1 MILNLI
7 KFVPDMDQVIHGVN
21 NYSKLALY
29 NFPLSIQILAINLFI
44 TCIGFIILI
53 LFNLYLIN
61 NDETIQTKKIN
72 ANEDLSKIQSFLEK
86 NAIIRVPVF
95 DDTCTGKDNQSCE
108 DKNNI
113 QLSDPILEPKITQE
127 FILNNFSNSEYDI
140 KIYNDDWIRLVDTLD
155 LYEIS
160 IVEEVDI
167 KDGQLKENNTSLSQN
182 LTQKYL
188 SLFSKYHNLII
199 KRQFEELKTSKKSE
213 ISYVSQSIKNRTYKE
228 YIVVDSDNIL
238 YAYLTSPIISN
249 DIVYGVAI
257 MSYPIFKQS
266 TGLGLISLNIFI
278 FYILF
283 VLIMIFMSLIF
294 SQSLVTPIKR
304 LSKLTIL
311 ERERVNENKIIYPHR
326 EDEIGTLSKEIQ
338 NMSLGLKSQIEQL
351 EKFSADVSH
360 ELKNPLTSLQS
371 AIDLID
377 SNNIAGDKKKL
388 LINNIKNDLKRMNQL
403 ITDIS
408 NFTRLKAEIELEK
421 NQYIKLNNFLDE
433 IPEIFTNNNKEIKL
447 IFNKHKSDLEILA
460 NKNKLIQVF
469 INLIENSIYL
479 SPERSKILIELDKV
493 DNKFISLR
501 FHDQGKGIDS
511 KDSEKIFE
519 RFYSDRHENIK
530 NHTGLGLSIAREII
544 EHMNGKISM
553 DKSTKSDYP
562 GACFSII
569 LPVRHST

>member
-1 MILNLI
+1 MIRTLI
-7 KFVPDMDQVIHGVN
+7 KFELDMDQVIHGVN
-21 NYSKLALY
+21 NYRKIALY
-29 NFPLSIQILAINLFI
+29 NLPLSIQILAINLFI

-53 LFNLYLIN
+53 LFNFYLIN
-61 NDETIQTKKIN
+61 NDDAVQAKKIN
-72 ANEDLSKIQSFLEK
+72 ANEDLKKIQFFLER

-95 DDTCTGKDNQSCE
+95 DEACINENNQSCE
-108 DKNNI
+108 DENNL

-127 FILNNFSNSEYDI
+127 FILNNFLNSKYDI
-140 KIYNDDWIRLVDTLD
+140 KIYNDEWIRLVDTQD

-160 IVEEVDI
+160 IVEEVEIKEVQFTGDDI
-167 KDGQLKENNTSLSQN
+167 NIYQN

-188 SLFSKYHNLII
+188 RLFSAYHNWII
-199 KRQFEELKTSKKSE
+199 KKHFEERKVQKKSE
-213 ISYVSQSIKNRTYKE
+213 ISYVSQSIKDRTNNE
-228 YIVVDSDNIL
+228 YIVVDDDGIL
-238 YAYLTSPIISN
+238 YQYLTSPIISN
-249 DIVYGVAI
+249 DKVYGVAI
-257 MSYPIFKQS
+257 FSYAVLNQS
-266 TGLGLISLNIFI
+266 EDLGVISLNILI

-283 VLIMIFMSLIF
+283 VLIMIFLSLIF
-294 SQSLVTPIKR
+294 SQSLVAPIKK

-311 ERERVNENKIIYPHR
+311 ERERVNENEIIYPQR

-377 SNNIAGDKKKL
+377 SNNIDEDKKNL

-421 NQYIKLNNFLDE
+421 NEYIKVNNFFDE
-433 IPEIFTNNNKEIKL
+433 IPEIFTNNNKEVKL
-447 IFNKHKSDLEILA
+447 IFIKHSENFEVLA

-469 INLIENSIYL
+469 INLIENSLSL
-479 SPERSKILIELDKV
+479 SPKSSKILIQLDKV
-493 DNKFISLR
+493 DEKFISLR
-501 FHDQGKGIDS
+501 FYDQGKGVDL

-519 RFYSDRHENIK
+519 RFYSDRQENIK

-544 EHMNGKISM
+544 EHMHGSISL
-553 DKSTKSDYP
+553 DKSDKSDYP
-562 GACFSII
+562 GACFLIT
-569 LPVRHST
+569 LPIKQ

>member
-1 MILNLI
+1 MIRTLI
-7 KFVPDMDQVIHGVN
+7 KFELDMDQVIHGVN
-21 NYSKLALY
+21 NYRKIALY
-29 NFPLSIQILAINLFI
+29 NLPLSIQILAINLFI

-53 LFNLYLIN
+53 LFNFYLIN
-61 NDETIQTKKIN
+61 NDDTTQVKKIN
-72 ANEDLSKIQSFLEK
+72 ANEDLKKIQFFLER

-95 DDTCTGKDNQSCE
+95 DEACINENNQSCE
-108 DKNNI
+108 DENNL

-127 FILNNFSNSEYDI
+127 FILNNFLNSKYDI
-140 KIYNDDWIRLVDTLD
+140 KIYNDEWIRLVDTQD

-160 IVEEVDI
+160 IVEEVEIKEVQFTGNDI
-167 KDGQLKENNTSLSQN
+167 NIYQN

-188 SLFSKYHNLII
+188 RLFSAYHNWII
-199 KRQFEELKTSKKSE
+199 KRHFEERKVQKKSE
-213 ISYVSQSIKNRTYKE
+213 ISYVSQSIKDRTNNE
-228 YIVVDSDNIL
+228 YIVVDDDGIL
-238 YAYLTSPIISN
+238 YQYLTSPIISN
-249 DIVYGVAI
+249 DKVYGVAI
-257 MSYPIFKQS
+257 FSYAVLNQS
-266 TGLGLISLNIFI
+266 EDLGVISLNILI

-294 SQSLVTPIKR
+294 SQSLVAPIKR

-311 ERERVNENKIIYPHR
+311 ERERVNENEIIYPQR

-377 SNNIAGDKKKL
+377 SNNIDEDKKNL

-421 NQYIKLNNFLDE
+421 NEYIKLNNFFDE
-433 IPEIFTNNNKEIKL
+433 IPEIFTNNNKEVKL
-447 IFNKHKSDLEILA
+447 IFIKHSENFEILA

-469 INLIENSIYL
+469 INLIENSISL
-479 SPERSKILIELDKV
+479 SPDSSKILIQLDTV
-493 DNKFISLR
+493 DEKFISLR
-501 FHDQGKGIDS
+501 FYDQGKGVDL

-519 RFYSDRHENIK
+519 RFYSDRQENIK

-544 EHMNGKISM
+544 EHMHGSISL
-553 DKSTKSDYP
+553 DKSDKSDYP
-562 GACFSII
+562 GACFLIT
-569 LPVRHST
+569 LPIKQ

>member
-1 MILNLI
+1 MIRTLI
-7 KFVPDMDQVIHGVN
+7 KFELDMDQVIHGVN
-21 NYSKLALY
+21 NYRKIALY
-29 NFPLSIQILAINLFI
+29 NLPLSIQILAINLFI

-53 LFNLYLIN
+53 LFNFYLIN
-61 NDETIQTKKIN
+61 NDDAAQVKKIN
-72 ANEDLSKIQSFLEK
+72 ANEDLKKIQFFLER

-95 DDTCTGKDNQSCE
+95 DEACINENNQSCE
-108 DKNNI
+108 DENNL

-127 FILNNFSNSEYDI
+127 FILNNFLNSKYDI
-140 KIYNDDWIRLVDTLD
+140 KIYNDEWIRLVDTQD

-160 IVEEVDI
+160 IVEEVEIKEVQFTGNDI
-167 KDGQLKENNTSLSQN
+167 NIYQN

-188 SLFSKYHNLII
+188 RLFSAYHNWII
-199 KRQFEELKTSKKSE
+199 KKHFEERKVQKKSE
-213 ISYVSQSIKNRTYKE
+213 ISYVSQSIKDRTNNE
-228 YIVVDSDNIL
+228 YIVVDDDGIL
-238 YAYLTSPIISN
+238 YQYLTSPIISN
-249 DIVYGVAI
+249 DKVYGVAI
-257 MSYPIFKQS
+257 FSYAVLNQS
-266 TGLGLISLNIFI
+266 EDLGVISLNILI

-294 SQSLVTPIKR
+294 SQSLVAPIKR

-311 ERERVNENKIIYPHR
+311 ERERVNENEIIYPQR

-377 SNNIAGDKKKL
+377 SNNIDEDKKNL

-421 NQYIKLNNFLDE
+421 NEYIKLNNFFDE
-433 IPEIFTNNNKEIKL
+433 IPEIFTNNNKEVKL
-447 IFNKHKSDLEILA
+447 IFIKHSENFEILA

-469 INLIENSIYL
+469 INLIENSISL
-479 SPERSKILIELDKV
+479 SPDSSKILIQLDAV
-493 DNKFISLR
+493 DEKFISLR
-501 FHDQGKGIDS
+501 FYDQGKGVDL

-519 RFYSDRHENIK
+519 RFYSDRQENIK

-544 EHMNGKISM
+544 EHMHGSISL
-553 DKSTKSDYP
+553 DKSDKSDYP
-562 GACFSII
+562 GACFLIT
-569 LPVRHST
+569 LPIKQ

>member
-1 MILNLI
+1 MIRTLI
-7 KFVPDMDQVIHGVN
+7 KFELDMDQVIHGVN
-21 NYSKLALY
+21 NYRKIALY
-29 NFPLSIQILAINLFI
+29 NLPLSIQILAINLFI

-53 LFNLYLIN
+53 LFNFYLIN
-61 NDETIQTKKIN
+61 NDDAAQAKKIN
-72 ANEDLSKIQSFLEK
+72 ANEDLKKIQFFLER

-95 DDTCTGKDNQSCE
+95 DEACINENNQSCE
-108 DKNNI
+108 DENNL

-127 FILNNFSNSEYDI
+127 FILNNFLNSKYDI
-140 KIYNDDWIRLVDTLD
+140 KIYNDEWIRLVDTQD

-160 IVEEVDI
+160 IVEEVEIKEVQFTGNDI
-167 KDGQLKENNTSLSQN
+167 NIYQN

-188 SLFSKYHNLII
+188 RLFSTYHNWII
-199 KRQFEELKTSKKSE
+199 KKHFEERKVQKKSE
-213 ISYVSQSIKNRTYKE
+213 ISYVSQSIKDRTNNE
-228 YIVVDSDNIL
+228 YIVVDDDGIL
-238 YAYLTSPIISN
+238 YQYLTSPIISN
-249 DIVYGVAI
+249 DKVYGVAI
-257 MSYPIFKQS
+257 FSYAVLNQS
-266 TGLGLISLNIFI
+266 EDLGVISLNILI

-283 VLIMIFMSLIF
+283 VLIMIFLSLIF
-294 SQSLVTPIKR
+294 SQSLVAPIKK

-311 ERERVNENKIIYPHR
+311 ERERVNENEIIYPQR

-377 SNNIAGDKKKL
+377 SNNIDEDKKNL
-388 LINNIKNDLKRMNQL
+388 LISNIKNDLKRMNQL

-421 NQYIKLNNFLDE
+421 NEYIKVNNFFDE
-433 IPEIFTNNNKEIKL
+433 IPEIFTNNNKEVKL
-447 IFNKHKSDLEILA
+447 IFIKHSENFEILA

-469 INLIENSIYL
+469 INLIENSISL
-479 SPERSKILIELDKV
+479 SPHSSKILIQLDTV
-493 DNKFISLR
+493 DEKFISLR
-501 FHDQGKGIDS
+501 FYDQGKGVDL

-519 RFYSDRHENIK
+519 RFYSDRQENIK

-544 EHMNGKISM
+544 EHMHGSISL
-553 DKSTKSDYP
+553 DKSDKSDYP
-562 GACFSII
+562 GACFLIT
-569 LPVRHST
+569 LPIKQ

>member
-1 MILNLI
+1 MIRTLI
-7 KFVPDMDQVIHGVN
+7 KFELDMDQVIHGVN
-21 NYSKLALY
+21 NYRKIALY
-29 NFPLSIQILAINLFI
+29 NLPLSIQILAINLFI

-53 LFNLYLIN
+53 LFNFYLIN
-61 NDETIQTKKIN
+61 NDDTTQAKKIN
-72 ANEDLSKIQSFLEK
+72 ANEDLKKIQFFLER

-95 DDTCTGKDNQSCE
+95 DEACINENNQSCE
-108 DKNNI
+108 DENNL

-127 FILNNFSNSEYDI
+127 FILNNFLNSKYDI
-140 KIYNDDWIRLVDTLD
+140 KIYNDEWIRLVDTQD

-160 IVEEVDI
+160 IVEEVEIKEVQFTGNDI
-167 KDGQLKENNTSLSQN
+167 NIYQN

-188 SLFSKYHNLII
+188 RLFSAYHNWII
-199 KRQFEELKTSKKSE
+199 KKHFEERKVQKKSE
-213 ISYVSQSIKNRTYKE
+213 ISYVSQSIKDRTNNE
-228 YIVVDSDNIL
+228 YIVVDDDGIL
-238 YAYLTSPIISN
+238 YQYLTSPIISN
-249 DIVYGVAI
+249 DKVYGVVI
-257 MSYPIFKQS
+257 FSYAVLNQYED
-266 TGLGLISLNIFI
+266 LGIISLNILI

-311 ERERVNENKIIYPHR
+311 ERDRVNENEIIYPKR

-377 SNNIAGDKKKL
+377 SNNIDEDKKNL

-421 NQYIKLNNFLDE
+421 NEYIKLNNFFDE
-433 IPEIFTNNNKEIKL
+433 IPEIFTNNNKEVKL
-447 IFNKHKSDLEILA
+447 IFIKHSENFEILA

-469 INLIENSIYL
+469 INLIENSISL
-479 SPERSKILIELDKV
+479 SPDGSKILIQLDTV
-493 DNKFISLR
+493 DEKFISLR
-501 FHDQGKGIDS
+501 FYDQGKGVDL

-519 RFYSDRHENIK
+519 RFYSDRQENIK

-544 EHMNGKISM
+544 EHMHGSISL
-553 DKSTKSDYP
+553 DKSDKSDYP
-562 GACFSII
+562 GACFLIT
-569 LPVRHST
+569 LPIKQ

>member
-1 MILNLI
+1 MIRTLI
-7 KFVPDMDQVIHGVN
+7 KFELDMDQVIHGVN
-21 NYSKLALY
+21 NYRKIALY
-29 NFPLSIQILAINLFI
+29 NLPLSIQILAINLFI

-53 LFNLYLIN
+53 LFNFYLIN
-61 NDETIQTKKIN
+61 NNDAAQSKKIN
-72 ANEDLSKIQSFLEK
+72 ANEDLKKIQFFLER

-95 DDTCTGKDNQSCE
+95 DETCINENNQSCE
-108 DKNNI
+108 DENNL

-127 FILNNFSNSEYDI
+127 FILNNFLNSKYDI
-140 KIYNDDWIRLVDTLD
+140 KIYNDEWIRLVDTQD

-160 IVEEVDI
+160 IVEEVEIKEGQFTDNDI
-167 KDGQLKENNTSLSQN
+167 NIYQN

-188 SLFSKYHNLII
+188 SLFSTYHNWII
-199 KRQFEELKTSKKSE
+199 KKHFEERKVQKKSE
-213 ISYVSQSIKNRTYKE
+213 ISYVSQSIKDRINNE
-228 YIVVDSDNIL
+228 YIVVDDDGIL
-238 YAYLTSPIISN
+238 YQYLTSPIISN
-249 DIVYGVAI
+249 DKVYGVAI
-257 MSYPIFKQS
+257 FSYAVLNQS
-266 TGLGLISLNIFI
+266 EDLGVISLNILI

-294 SQSLVTPIKR
+294 SQSLVAPIKR

-311 ERERVNENKIIYPHR
+311 ERERVNENEIIYPQR

-377 SNNIAGDKKKL
+377 SNNIDEDKKNL
-388 LINNIKNDLKRMNQL
+388 LISNIKNDLKRMNQL

-421 NQYIKLNNFLDE
+421 NEYIKLNNFFDE
-433 IPEIFTNNNKEIKL
+433 IPEIFTNNNKEVKL
-447 IFNKHKSDLEILA
+447 IFIKHSENFEILA

-469 INLIENSIYL
+469 INLIENSISL
-479 SPERSKILIELDKV
+479 SPDSSKILIQLDTV
-493 DNKFISLR
+493 DEKFISLR
-501 FHDQGKGIDS
+501 FYDQGKGVDL

-519 RFYSDRHENIK
+519 RFYSDRQENIK

-544 EHMNGKISM
+544 EHMHGSISL
-553 DKSTKSDYP
+553 DKSDKSDYP
-562 GACFSII
+562 GACFLIT
-569 LPVRHST
+569 LPIKQ

>member
-1 MILNLI
+1 
-7 KFVPDMDQVIHGVN
+7 MDQVIHGVN
-21 NYSKLALY
+21 NYRKIALY
-29 NFPLSIQILAINLFI
+29 NLPLSIQILAINLFI

-53 LFNLYLIN
+53 LFNFYLIN
-61 NDETIQTKKIN
+61 NDDAAQAKKNN
-72 ANEDLSKIQSFLEK
+72 ANEDLKKIQFFLER

-95 DDTCTGKDNQSCE
+95 DEACINENNQSCE
-108 DKNNI
+108 DENNL

-127 FILNNFSNSEYDI
+127 FILNNFLNSKYDI
-140 KIYNDDWIRLVDTLD
+140 KIYNDEWIRLVDTQD

-160 IVEEVDI
+160 IVEEVEIKEVQFTGNDI
-167 KDGQLKENNTSLSQN
+167 NIYQN

-188 SLFSKYHNLII
+188 RLFSAYHNWII
-199 KRQFEELKTSKKSE
+199 KKHFEERKVQKKSE
-213 ISYVSQSIKNRTYKE
+213 ISYVSQSIKDRTNNE
-228 YIVVDSDNIL
+228 YIVVDDDGIL
-238 YAYLTSPIISN
+238 YQYLTSPIISN
-249 DIVYGVAI
+249 DKVYGVAI
-257 MSYPIFKQS
+257 FSYAVLNQS
-266 TGLGLISLNIFI
+266 EDLGVISLNILI

-294 SQSLVTPIKR
+294 SQSLVAPIKR

-311 ERERVNENKIIYPHR
+311 ERERVNENEIIYPQR

-377 SNNIAGDKKKL
+377 SNNIDEDKKNL
-388 LINNIKNDLKRMNQL
+388 LISNIKNDLKRMNQL

-421 NQYIKLNNFLDE
+421 NEYIKLNNFFDE
-433 IPEIFTNNNKEIKL
+433 IPEIFTNNNKEVKL
-447 IFNKHKSDLEILA
+447 IFIKHSENFEILA

-469 INLIENSIYL
+469 VNLIENSISL
-479 SPERSKILIELDKV
+479 SPDSSKILIQLDTV
-493 DNKFISLR
+493 DEKFISLR
-501 FHDQGKGIDS
+501 FYDQGKGVDL

-519 RFYSDRHENIK
+519 RFYSDRQENIK

-544 EHMNGKISM
+544 EHMHGSISL
-553 DKSTKSDYP
+553 DKSDKSDYP
-562 GACFSII
+562 GACFLIT
-569 LPVRHST
+569 LPIKQ

>member
-21 NYSKLALY
+21 NYRKLALY

-53 LFNLYLIN
+53 LFNFYLIN
-61 NDETIQTKKIN
+61 NDNTIQSKKIN
-72 ANEDLSKIQSFLEK
+72 ANEDLKKIQSFLEK

-95 DDTCTGKDNQSCE
+95 DDTCIGETNLSCE

-113 QLSDPILEPKITQE
+113 KLSDPILEPKITQE
-127 FILNNFSNSEYDI
+127 FILNNFLNSEYDI

-167 KDGQLKENNTSLSQN
+167 QEGQLKDNDRSLYQY

-188 SLFSKYHNLII
+188 SLFSTYHNLMI
-199 KRQFEELKTSKKSE
+199 KRKFGEIKTEKKSE
-213 ISYVSQSIKNRTYKE
+213 VSYVSQSIKDRTYKE
-228 YIVVDSDNIL
+228 YIVVDGDNIL
-238 YAYLTSPIISN
+238 YEYLTSPIIN
-249 DIVYGVAI
+249 NGKVYGVAI
-257 MSYPIFKQS
+257 ISYPISNQS
-266 TGLGLISLNIFI
+266 SGLGLISLNIFI

-311 ERERVNENKIIYPHR
+311 ERERVNENEIIYPHR

-377 SNNIAGDKKKL
+377 TNNIAADKKNL

-447 IFNKHKSDLEILA
+447 IFNKHKDDLEILA

-469 INLIENSIYL
+469 INLIENSISL
-479 SPERSKILIELDKV
+479 SPKKSKILIELDKI
-493 DNKFISLR
+493 DNKYISLR

-544 EHMNGKISM
+544 GHMNGKISL
-553 DKSTKSDYP
+553 DKSTNSDYP
-562 GACFSII
+562 GACFLII
-569 LPVRHST
+569 LPIRPFS

>member
-53 LFNLYLIN
+53 LFNFYLIN
-61 NDETIQTKKIN
+61 NDETIKTKKIN

-95 DDTCTGKDNQSCE
+95 DDTCKSEDNQSCE
-108 DKNNI
+108 EKSKI

-167 KDGQLKENNTSLSQN
+167 KDGQLKDNNTSLYQN

-188 SLFSKYHNLII
+188 SLFSKYHNLMI

-238 YAYLTSPIISN
+238 YEYLTSPILRNDKVFGVVIIS
-249 DIVYGVAI
+249 YAI
-257 MSYPIFKQS
+257 SDQS
-266 TGLGLISLNIFI
+266 PGLGLTSLNIFV

-311 ERERVNENKIIYPHR
+311 ERERVNENEILYPHR

-469 INLIENSIYL
+469 INLIENSISL
-479 SPERSKILIELDKV
+479 SPKRSKILIELDKI

-511 KDSEKIFE
+511 KDSEKIFQ

-544 EHMNGKISM
+544 GHMNGKISL
-553 DKSTKSDYP
+553 DKSAKRDYP
-562 GACFSII
+562 GACFLII
-569 LPVRHST
+569 LPIRHSS

>member
-21 NYSKLALY
+21 NNRKLALY

-44 TCIGFIILI
+44 TCVGFIILI

-61 NDETIQTKKIN
+61 NDETTQLKKIN
-72 ANEDLSKIQSFLEK
+72 ANEDLSKIKSFLEK

-95 DDTCTGKDNQSCE
+95 DDTCTVEDNQSCD
-108 DKNNI
+108 DKSNI
-113 QLSDPILEPKITQE
+113 KLSDPILEPKITQE
-127 FILNNFSNSEYDI
+127 FILNNFLNSEYDI

-155 LYEIS
+155 LYEMS
-160 IVEEVDI
+160 IVEEIDI
-167 KDGQLKENNTSLSQN
+167 KEGQLKDNNKSFYQN

-188 SLFSKYHNLII
+188 SLFSTYHNLMI
-199 KRQFEELKTSKKSE
+199 KRQFDDLKAVKKSE
-213 ISYVSQSIKNRTYKE
+213 VSYVSQSIKNRTYKE
-228 YIVVDSDNIL
+228 YIVVDGDNVL
-238 YAYLTSPIISN
+238 YEYLTSPIISN

-257 MSYPIFKQS
+257 ISYAISDQS
-266 TGLGLISLNIFI
+266 SALGLISLNIFI

-311 ERERVNENKIIYPHR
+311 ERERVNETEITYPRR

-338 NMSLGLKSQIEQL
+338 NMSLGLKSQIKQL

-371 AIDLID
+371 AIDLIHT
-377 SNNIAGDKKKL
+377 NNIAADKKNL

-421 NQYIKLNNFLDE
+421 NQYIILNNFLDE

-447 IFNKHKSDLEILA
+447 IFKKHTEDLQILA

-469 INLIENSIYL
+469 INLIENSISL
-479 SPERSKILIELDKV
+479 SPKRSNILIELDKI

-501 FHDQGKGIDS
+501 FHDQGKGIDP
-511 KDSEKIFE
+511 KESEKIFD
-519 RFYSDRHENIK
+519 RFYSDRQENIK

-569 LPVRHST
+569 LPVRHSS

>member
-1 MILNLI
+1 MIRTLI
-7 KFVPDMDQVIHGVN
+7 KFELDMDQVIHGVN
-21 NYSKLALY
+21 NYRKIALY
-29 NFPLSIQILAINLFI
+29 NLPLSIQILAINLFI

-53 LFNLYLIN
+53 LFNFYLIN
-61 NDETIQTKKIN
+61 NNDAAQAKKIN
-72 ANEDLSKIQSFLEK
+72 ANEDLKKIQFFLER

-95 DDTCTGKDNQSCE
+95 DETCINENNQSCE
-108 DKNNI
+108 DENNL

-127 FILNNFSNSEYDI
+127 FILNNFLNSKYDI
-140 KIYNDDWIRLVDTLD
+140 KIYNDEWIRLVDTQD

-160 IVEEVDI
+160 IVEEVEIKEVQFTGNDI
-167 KDGQLKENNTSLSQN
+167 NIYQN

-188 SLFSKYHNLII
+188 RLFSAYHNWII
-199 KRQFEELKTSKKSE
+199 KKHFEERKVQKKSE
-213 ISYVSQSIKNRTYKE
+213 ISYVSQSIKDRTNNE
-228 YIVVDSDNIL
+228 YIVVDDDGIL
-238 YAYLTSPIISN
+238 YQYLTSPIISN
-249 DIVYGVAI
+249 DKVYGVAI
-257 MSYPIFKQS
+257 FSYAVLNQS
-266 TGLGLISLNIFI
+266 EDLGIISLNILI

-294 SQSLVTPIKR
+294 SQSLVAPIKR

-311 ERERVNENKIIYPHR
+311 ERERVNENEIIYPQR
-326 EDEIGTLSKEIQ
+326 QDEIGTLSKEIQ

-377 SNNIAGDKKKL
+377 SNNIDEDKKNL

-421 NQYIKLNNFLDE
+421 NEYIKVNNFFDE
-433 IPEIFTNNNKEIKL
+433 IPEIFTNNNKEVKL
-447 IFNKHKSDLEILA
+447 IFIKHSENFEILA

-469 INLIENSIYL
+469 INLIENSISL
-479 SPERSKILIELDKV
+479 SPDSSKILIQLDTV
-493 DNKFISLR
+493 DKKFISLR
-501 FHDQGKGIDS
+501 FYDQGKGVDS

-519 RFYSDRHENIK
+519 RFYSDRQENIK

-544 EHMNGKISM
+544 EHMHGSISL
-553 DKSTKSDYP
+553 DKSDKSDYP
-562 GACFSII
+562 GACFLIT
-569 LPVRHST
+569 LPIKQ

>member
-1 MILNLI
+1 M
-7 KFVPDMDQVIHGVN
+7 N
-21 NYSKLALY
+21 NYRKLALY

-53 LFNLYLIN
+53 LFNFYLIN
-61 NDETIQTKKIN
+61 NDNTIQSKKIN
-72 ANEDLSKIQSFLEK
+72 ANEDLKKIQSFLEK

-95 DDTCTGKDNQSCE
+95 DDACIGENNLSCE

-113 QLSDPILEPKITQE
+113 KLSDPILEPKITQE
-127 FILNNFSNSEYDI
+127 FILNNFLNSEYDI

-167 KDGQLKENNTSLSQN
+167 QEIQLKDNDTSLYQY

-188 SLFSKYHNLII
+188 SLFSTYHNLMI
-199 KRQFEELKTSKKSE
+199 KRKFGETKTEKKSE
-213 ISYVSQSIKNRTYKE
+213 VSYVSQSIKDRTYKE
-228 YIVVDSDNIL
+228 YIVVDGDNIL
-238 YAYLTSPIISN
+238 YQYLTFPIISN
-249 DIVYGVAI
+249 GKVYGVAI
-257 MSYPIFKQS
+257 ISYLISNQS
-266 TGLGLISLNIFI
+266 SGLALISLNIFI

-294 SQSLVTPIKR
+294 SKSLVTPIKR

-311 ERERVNENKIIYPHR
+311 ERERVNENEIIYPHR

-377 SNNIAGDKKKL
+377 TNNIAADKKNL

-447 IFNKHKSDLEILA
+447 IFSKHKDDLEILA

-469 INLIENSIYL
+469 INLIENSISL
-479 SPERSKILIELDKV
+479 SPKKSKILIELDKI
-493 DNKFISLR
+493 DNKYISLR
-501 FHDQGKGIDS
+501 FHDQGKGINS

-530 NHTGLGLSIAREII
+530 NHTGLGLSIASEII
-544 EHMNGKISM
+544 GHMNGKISL
-553 DKSTKSDYP
+553 DKSSKSDYP
-562 GACFSII
+562 GACFLII
-569 LPVRHST
+569 LPVRHSS

>member
-21 NYSKLALY
+21 NYRKLALY

-61 NDETIQTKKIN
+61 NDETIKTKKIN

-95 DDTCTGKDNQSCE
+95 DDTCKGEDNQSCE
-108 DKNNI
+108 DKSKI

-167 KDGQLKENNTSLSQN
+167 KDGQLKDNNTSLYQN

-188 SLFSKYHNLII
+188 SLFSTYHNLMI

-238 YAYLTSPIISN
+238 YEYLTSPIVSN
-249 DIVYGVAI
+249 DKVFGVVIISYAI
-257 MSYPIFKQS
+257 SDQS
-266 TGLGLISLNIFI
+266 PGLGLISLNIFV

-294 SQSLVTPIKR
+294 SQSLVTPIKK

-311 ERERVNENKIIYPHR
+311 ERERVNENEILYPHR

-447 IFNKHKSDLEILA
+447 IFKKHKEDLEILA

-469 INLIENSIYL
+469 INLIENSISL
-479 SPERSKILIELDKV
+479 SPKRSKILIELDKV